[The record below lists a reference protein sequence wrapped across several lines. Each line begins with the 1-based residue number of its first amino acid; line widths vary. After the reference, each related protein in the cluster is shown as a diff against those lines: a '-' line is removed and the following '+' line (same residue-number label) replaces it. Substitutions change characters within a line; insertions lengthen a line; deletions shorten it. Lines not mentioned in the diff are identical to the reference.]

1 MDYIIVG
8 GGLAGGLT
16 ALALAEAGRAANLT
30 LLEGEA
36 TLGGNHTWSFH
47 DTDLDEE
54 GRTFVSP
61 MVARRWPRHEVRFPG
76 RARTI
81 AAGYSAISSAGLAE
95 VVGTRLQATGAR
107 VRLGTRAVVV
117 DTNHV
122 RLSDGTVLRGDMVID
137 ARGPTLRSNGERYG
151 FQKFVGLELELD
163 ADGPWSAPVLMDAT
177 LPQTDGYRF
186 IYVLPFSSRRVLVED
201 TYYSDDPRLDLG
213 GCERE
218 VLAYVGRNG
227 VAGARVLRREVGVL
241 PLPIEQPRTG
251 GPTKGTAAGGPV
263 TIGYR
268 GGFFHAVTGYSVP
281 LAVPVAL
288 AVARARS
295 VPEAH
300 AALAVIARALAPQ
313 QRFGRLLN
321 RLMFEALPPPSRW
334 RAFERFYRLPEA
346 TIARFYAG
354 RSTWGDRARVLL
366 GRPPAGISWSRALGA
381 WGHPSGREQA

>member
-8 GGLAGGLT
+8 GGLAGGLA
-16 ALALAEAGRAANLT
+16 ALALAQAGRAANLT

-47 DTDLDEE
+47 DTDLDDE

-81 AAGYSAISSAGLAE
+81 AAGYSAISSAGFAE
-95 VVGTRLQATGAR
+95 IVGARLQATGAR
-107 VRLGTRAVVV
+107 VRLGARAVAVAA
-117 DTNHV
+117 DQV
-122 RLSDGTVLRGDMVID
+122 RLADGTVLRGDMVVD
-137 ARGPTLRSNGERYG
+137 ARGPTLGSNGERCG

-163 ADGPWSAPVLMDAT
+163 ADGPWATPVLMDAT

-186 IYVLPFSSRRVLVED
+186 VYVLPFSSRRVLVED
-201 TYYSDDPRLDLG
+201 TYYSDDPRLDHEA
-213 GCERE
+213 CERE
-218 VLAYVGRNG
+218 VLAYARRNG
-227 VAGARVLRREVGVL
+227 AVVVRVLRREVGVL
-241 PLPIEQPRTG
+241 PLPIEQPLAGGTTKDTG
-251 GPTKGTAAGGPV
+251 GAGPLK
-263 TIGYR
+263 IGYR

-295 VPEAH
+295 ASEAH
-300 AALAVIARALAPQ
+300 AALAVISGALAPQ

-321 RLMFEALPPPSRW
+321 RLMFVALPPPSRW

-354 RSTWGDRARVLL
+354 RSTWGDRARVLV

-381 WGHPSGREQA
+381 WGRSSWREQA